1 MSYVTTHPEALAL
14 AAGQLHSVGSAMA
27 AQDAAAA
34 PMTTSLAPAATDP
47 VSTLTAAQFSAHAAL
62 YQAVSAQAAAI
73 HEMFVATLDAA
84 AGSYA
89 ATEAANAITTR

>member
-1 MSYVTTHPEALAL
+1 MSYVSTHPAALAL

-27 AQDAAAA
+27 AQNAAAA
-34 PMTTSLAPAATDP
+34 PLTTGLAPAATDA
-47 VSTLTAAQFSAHAAL
+47 VSTLTATQFSAQAAL
-62 YQAVSAQAAAI
+62 YQAVTAQAAAI

-89 ATEAANAITTR
+89 TTEAANAITTR